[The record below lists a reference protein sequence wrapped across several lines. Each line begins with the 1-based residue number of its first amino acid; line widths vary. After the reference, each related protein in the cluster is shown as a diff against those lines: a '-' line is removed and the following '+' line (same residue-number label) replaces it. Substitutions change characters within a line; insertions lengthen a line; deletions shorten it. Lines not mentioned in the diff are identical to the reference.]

1 MTWLPSEYLLKGIFL
16 GLLLFAA
23 LCAGADPWAA
33 ARVGLW
39 LVGGLA
45 IGLTIAAVRKFR
57 EGFRV
62 AGRPLTFIL
71 FLLLENPTLVY
82 SGSILGLAAGA
93 LSIRPDDSSR
103 LLFACLGGGAALGL
117 GLMWLRMVPNALHR
131 LVIGL
136 VAAAALVGAAV
147 FALEQ
152 FPDFVPEASRRTFGV
167 FLLLGLPFFYLLT
180 FAGEAEESEVEV
192 AAWCG
197 ALAVAIWLIKP
208 TPDLPLLGLIIP
220 AAIYYVYSRR
230 VLPGLRVF
238 KHALRGFSYA
248 RLGRYRQALTA
259 LRRAVQLDPNNRLA
273 RETMWDVH
281 RALQPAAIAAD
292 PHLLKLVDPYLCLD
306 RAAALLNERPND
318 AQMAEATHL
327 LDLVAGQD
335 AALLPRVEY
344 WRSVAAT
351 HARRF
356 ADAATALT
364 RVLDPAAWPADDP
377 VRKSVLLQA
386 WQLALTLHPELN
398 RRVGTPQ
405 LAQPGRRQEAI
416 AAVERALSQTPDAA
430 DAWTLKRLLYSGLT
444 EADYENGPVAEFDH
458 SYAQQLGLAL
468 VNDSAQWRRGVEYLR
483 IALRGLPQNGPSI
496 SQQVAQA
503 CERAG
508 DADGARKALEA
519 GKLVG
524 LAIGPKVLADDER
537 QTFYAVVKRLAE
549 DAQARGDLAT
559 AVANYQLYT
568 GYERSGI
575 ETYRLLADLYEKQS
589 NPLAALRVN
598 EQALVYNA
606 KDKDLLERRDRYYY
620 SVLPEH
626 LQGAPDSYKQAVDVG
641 YCVRKAR
648 QLLNTRDADLDLLD
662 WAQHLGE
669 LILVLRPDHIG
680 GRVLLARAKLRR
692 GERDEAVALLE
703 AVYKGKPESFASDE
717 EQDDWYLCCR
727 MLGDLYLSE
736 LGQPERAVECFTAF
750 RTSAKSGA
758 DTLFKLGEAYEQ
770 LGQAKKAAKYYEQVT
785 AYDGHP
791 LAGDARVA
799 LMRVKA

>member
-23 LCAGADPWAA
+23 LSAGNDPWAA

-39 LVGGLA
+39 LAGGLA
-45 IGLTIAAVRKFR
+45 VGLTIAAVQKVR

-62 AGRPLTFIL
+62 AGRPLTFLL
-71 FLLLENPTLVY
+71 FLLLESPTLVY
-82 SGSILGLAAGA
+82 AGSILGLFAGA
-93 LSIRPDDSSR
+93 LAIRPDDSNR
-103 LLFACLGGGAALGL
+103 LLFWCIGGGAALGL
-117 GLMWLRMVPNALHR
+117 GLMWLRTVPNALHR
-131 LVIGL
+131 LIIGL

-147 FALEQ
+147 LAIEQ
-152 FPDFVPEASRRTFGV
+152 FPDIVPEASRRTFGL

-208 TPDLPLLGLIIP
+208 TPEMPLIGLAIP
-220 AAIYYVYSRR
+220 AALYYVYSRR

-238 KHALRGFSYA
+238 KYTLRGLSYA

-259 LRRAVQLDPNNRLA
+259 LRRAAQLDPNNKLA

-281 RALQPAAIAAD
+281 RALEPATIAAD
-292 PHLLKLVDPYLCLD
+292 PNLLKLVDPYLCLD
-306 RAAALLNERPND
+306 RAAALLNERPTD

-335 AALLPRVEY
+335 PALSPRVEY

-356 ADAATALT
+356 DDASAALT
-364 RVLDPAAWPADDP
+364 RVLDLAAWPVDDP

-405 LAQPGRRQEAI
+405 LAQPGRRLEAI
-416 AAVERALSQTPDAA
+416 AAVERALALTSDAA

-444 EADYENGPVAEFDH
+444 EAEYRAGPVAEFDH
-458 SYAQQLGLAL
+458 SYVQQLGLAL
-468 VNDSAQWRRGVEYLR
+468 VNDQAQWRRGVEYLR
-483 IALRGLPQNGPSI
+483 IALFGLPQNGPSI
-496 SQQVAQA
+496 GQQVAQA

-508 DADGARKALEA
+508 DADGARHALEA
-519 GKLVG
+519 GKQAG
-524 LAIGPKVLADDER
+524 LGVGPKVLADDER
-537 QTFYAVVKRLAE
+537 HTFYSIVKRLAE
-549 DAQARGDLAT
+549 DAQARGDFAT

-568 GYERSGI
+568 AYERSGI
-575 ETYRLLADLYEKQS
+575 ETYRLLADLHEKQG

-598 EQALVYNA
+598 EQALVYNS
-606 KDKDLLERRDRYYY
+606 KDKDLIERRDRYYY

-626 LQGAPDSYKQAVDVG
+626 LQAAPDTYKQAVDVG

-648 QLLNTRDADLDLLD
+648 QLLNTRDADFDLLD
-662 WAQHLGE
+662 WAEHLGE
-669 LILVLRPDHIG
+669 LLLVLRPDHIG

-692 GERDEAVALLE
+692 GERDEAVTLLE
-703 AVYKGKPESFASDE
+703 GVYKGKPESFAGDE

-727 MLGDLYLSE
+727 LLGDLYLNE
-736 LGQPERAVECFTAF
+736 LGQPEKAIECFTAF

-758 DTLFKLGEAYEQ
+758 DTLYKLGEAYEQ

-791 LAGDARVA
+791 LAPDARAA

>member
-23 LCAGADPWAA
+23 LSAGTDPWAA
-33 ARVGLW
+33 GRVGLW
-39 LVGGLA
+39 LVGGLGV
-45 IGLTIAAVRKFR
+45 GLTIAAVQKIR
-57 EGFRV
+57 EGFRI
-62 AGRPLTFIL
+62 AGRPLTFLL

-82 SGSILGLAAGA
+82 AGSILGLFAGVLA
-93 LSIRPDDSSR
+93 IRPEDSSR
-103 LLFACLGGGAALGL
+103 LLFWCIGGGAALGM
-117 GLMWLRMVPNALHR
+117 GLMWLRAVPNALHR
-131 LVIGL
+131 LIIGL
-136 VAAAALVGAAV
+136 FAAAALVGAAV

-152 FPDFVPEASRRTFGV
+152 FPDVIPEASRRTFGV

-208 TPDLPLLGLIIP
+208 TPDMPLLGLVIP

-238 KHALRGFSYA
+238 KYSLRGLSYA

-259 LRRAVQLDPNNRLA
+259 LRRAVQLDPANRLA
-273 RETMWDVH
+273 RETMWEVH
-281 RALQPAAIAAD
+281 RALEPAAIAAD
-292 PHLLKLVDPYLCLD
+292 PLLIKLVDPYLCLD
-306 RAAALLNERPND
+306 RAAALLNERPTD

-327 LDLVAGQD
+327 LDLVAGQ
-335 AALLPRVEY
+335 APALLPRVEY
-344 WRSVAAT
+344 WRTVAAT

-356 ADAATALT
+356 DEGAAALT
-364 RVLDPAAWPADDP
+364 RLLDPSAWPADDLF
-377 VRKSVLLQA
+377 RKSILLQA

-405 LAQPGRRQEAI
+405 LAQPGRRLEAI
-416 AAVERALSQTPDAA
+416 AAVERALALTADAA

-444 EADYENGPVAEFDH
+444 EAEYEAGPVAEFDH
-458 SYAQQLGLAL
+458 AYAQQLGLAL
-468 VNDSAQWRRGVEYLR
+468 VNDPAQWRRGVEYLR
-483 IALRGLPQNGPSI
+483 IAQRGLPQNGPSI

-508 DADGARKALEA
+508 EAEGARTALEA
-519 GKLVG
+519 GKQAG
-524 LAIGPKVLADDER
+524 LAVGPKALADDER

-549 DAQARGDLAT
+549 DAQARGDLTT

-575 ETYRLLADLYEKQS
+575 ETYRVLADLYEKQG

-598 EQALVYNA
+598 EQALLYNA
-606 KDKDLLERRDRYYY
+606 KDKDLIERRDRYYY

-626 LQGAPDSYKQAVDVG
+626 LRDAPETYKQAVDVG

-680 GRVLLARAKLRR
+680 GRVLTARAKLRR

-703 AVYKGKPESFASDE
+703 GVYRAKPESFASDE

-727 MLGDLYLSE
+727 LLGDLYLNE
-736 LGQPERAVECFTAF
+736 LGQPEKAIECFTAF

-758 DTLFKLGEAYEQ
+758 DTLYKLGEAYEQ

-791 LAGDARVA
+791 LAPDARQA

>member
-23 LCAGADPWAA
+23 LSAGNDPWAA

-39 LVGGLA
+39 LAGGLA
-45 IGLTIAAVRKFR
+45 VGLTIAAVQKVR

-62 AGRPLTFIL
+62 AGRPLTFLL
-71 FLLLENPTLVY
+71 FLLLESPTLVY
-82 SGSILGLAAGA
+82 AGSILGLFAGA
-93 LSIRPDDSSR
+93 LAIRPDDSNR
-103 LLFACLGGGAALGL
+103 LLFWCIGGGAALGL
-117 GLMWLRMVPNALHR
+117 GLMWLRTVPNALHR
-131 LVIGL
+131 LIIGL

-147 FALEQ
+147 LAIEQ
-152 FPDFVPEASRRTFGV
+152 FPDIVPEASRRTFGL

-208 TPDLPLLGLIIP
+208 TPEMPLIGLAIP
-220 AAIYYVYSRR
+220 AALYYVYSRR

-238 KHALRGFSYA
+238 KYTLRGLSYA

-259 LRRAVQLDPNNRLA
+259 LRRAAQLDPNNKLA

-281 RALQPAAIAAD
+281 RALEPATIAAD
-292 PHLLKLVDPYLCLD
+292 PNLLKLVDPYLCLD
-306 RAAALLNERPND
+306 RAAALLNERPTD

-335 AALLPRVEY
+335 PALSPRVEY

-356 ADAATALT
+356 DDASAALT
-364 RVLDPAAWPADDP
+364 RVLDLAAWPVDDP

-405 LAQPGRRQEAI
+405 LAQPGRRLEAI
-416 AAVERALSQTPDAA
+416 AAVERALALTSDAA

-444 EADYENGPVAEFDH
+444 EAEYRAGPVAEFDH
-458 SYAQQLGLAL
+458 SYVQQLGLAL
-468 VNDSAQWRRGVEYLR
+468 VNDQAQWRRGVEYLR
-483 IALRGLPQNGPSI
+483 IALFGLPQNGPSI
-496 SQQVAQA
+496 GQQVAQA

-508 DADGARKALEA
+508 DADGARHALEA
-519 GKLVG
+519 GKQAG
-524 LAIGPKVLADDER
+524 LGVGPKVLADDER
-537 QTFYAVVKRLAE
+537 HTFYSIVKRLAE
-549 DAQARGDLAT
+549 DAQARGDFAT

-568 GYERSGI
+568 AYERSGI
-575 ETYRLLADLYEKQS
+575 ETYRLLADLHEKQG

-598 EQALVYNA
+598 EQALVYNS
-606 KDKDLLERRDRYYY
+606 KDKDLIERRDRYYY

-626 LQGAPDSYKQAVDVG
+626 LQAAPDTYKQAVDVG
-641 YCVRKAR
+641 YCV
-648 QLLNTRDADLDLLD
+648 
-662 WAQHLGE
+662 
-669 LILVLRPDHIG
+669 
-680 GRVLLARAKLRR
+680 
-692 GERDEAVALLE
+692 
-703 AVYKGKPESFASDE
+703 
-717 EQDDWYLCCR
+717 
-727 MLGDLYLSE
+727 
-736 LGQPERAVECFTAF
+736 
-750 RTSAKSGA
+750 
-758 DTLFKLGEAYEQ
+758 
-770 LGQAKKAAKYYEQVT
+770 
-785 AYDGHP
+785 
-791 LAGDARVA
+791 
-799 LMRVKA
+799 